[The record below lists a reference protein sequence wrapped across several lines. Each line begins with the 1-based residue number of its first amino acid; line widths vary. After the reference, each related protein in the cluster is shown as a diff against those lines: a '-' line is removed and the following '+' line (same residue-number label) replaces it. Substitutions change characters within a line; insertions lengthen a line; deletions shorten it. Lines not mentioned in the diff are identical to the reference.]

1 MMFKQ
6 LLRSNN
12 TILSFNSF
20 SVRMFNVGGKSH
32 NAPSS
37 NVKERHFKFPKH
49 TELFAEDYYDD

>member
-6 LLRSNN
+6 LLHSNKPV
-12 TILSFNSF
+12 LWFNALP
-20 SVRMFNVGGKSH
+20 VRMFNVGGKSH

-37 NVKERHFKFPKH
+37 NIKEKHFKFPKH